1 MIVFFWEGREGVA
14 QGLWVVDPDPYPIKG
29 PLPLKKTCWG
39 ALASRYLTKL
49 QKLMVA
55 RNFGGIGGHALS
67 QVHLFS
73 FATYIGQAKSWCDG
87 QIAFVAWPPK

>member
-1 MIVFFWEGREGVA
+1 MDHG
-14 QGLWVVDPDPYPIKG
+14 PYPIRG
-29 PLPLKKTCWG
+29 PLPLKKLVGG
-39 ALASRYLTKL
+39 ALASRYLIKL

-73 FATYIGQAKSWCDG
+73 FATYFGHAKSWCDG
-87 QIAFVAWPPK
+87 RIVFIAWPPKIKWK